1 MKKKLYICAVFCE
14 VMMKRKIVIYCVFL
28 LALIKQ
34 GLGQD
39 IHFSQIDI
47 NPVLLNPA
55 YSGFFEGKGRF
66 GAIYR
71 NQWQS
76 VSEPYETF
84 AFTAEWNAYRR
95 RYFGDGIN
103 VGMAIT
109 RDEAGSLNYGTT
121 QADVIF
127 SYFKGLNKA
136 NNHFVS
142 AGLSVGFGQQSF
154 DPHMAIL
161 PDQAE
166 TFNVQKS
173 RYLDLGIGAAWF
185 YNPIDVFTIKVGVSA
200 KHLNKPN
207 ISYMNLDES
216 YLHPNFNAYTRME
229 VRFAEFFS
237 FLPVVMYRFQHKYHE
252 LLYGTDIKWYCY
264 QSYKYDV
271 NCSAGVYMRQ
281 TDAVVFSFT
290 LEFDSFVFG
299 AAYDYNF
306 SDLKPASN
314 GVGGFEIALLY
325 RLKEHRQKKGNTI
338 TCPTFL

>member
-1 MKKKLYICAVFCE
+1 
-14 VMMKRKIVIYCVFL
+14 
-28 LALIKQ
+28 
-34 GLGQD
+34 
-39 IHFSQIDI
+39 
-47 NPVLLNPA
+47 
-55 YSGFFEGKGRF
+55 
-66 GAIYR
+66 
-71 NQWQS
+71 
-76 VSEPYETF
+76 
-84 AFTAEWNAYRR
+84 
-95 RYFGDGIN
+95 
-103 VGMAIT
+103 
-109 RDEAGSLNYGTT
+109 
-121 QADVIF
+121 
-127 SYFKGLNKA
+127 
-136 NNHFVS
+136 
-142 AGLSVGFGQQSF
+142 
-154 DPHMAIL
+154 
-161 PDQAE
+161 
-166 TFNVQKS
+166 
-173 RYLDLGIGAAWF
+173 
-185 YNPIDVFTIKVGVSA
+185 
-200 KHLNKPN
+200 
-207 ISYMNLDES
+207 MNLDES